1 MNDSRISMNQRHF
14 DSEALQARYAR
25 RVAAR
30 LSDGASLAERHVEE
44 RLRVARER
52 ALDRARASRTAR
64 VAGTAVAVSAGSGGA
79 TLALGRG
86 GDDGDAPPSWWARLG
101 VVLPIIALVAGLVLI
116 QYQHA
121 RLRAAAIAEIDV
133 DLLVDELPPRAYSD
147 PGFVEFLKTARQ

>member
-52 ALDRARASRTAR
+52 ALDRALQRRAAAASSVVSVG
-64 VAGTAVAVSAGSGGA
+64 VASGAGA
-79 TLALGRG
+79 LALGG
-86 GDDGDAPPSWWARLG
+86 GRDDAPSASWWTRLG
-101 VVLPIIALVAGLVLI
+101 VLLPLIALVAGLLLI

-121 RLRAAAIAEIDV
+121 RLRAAAVAEIDV

-147 PGFVEFLKTARQ
+147 PGFVEFLKSAQQ